1 MRELGEARP
10 QAHELAGL
18 SSRRRPRANP
28 GTRHD
33 GACAGVIQVTLAA
46 VTESLSTTLQC
57 PCVNGMLTWT
67 RDDMTTETTVTL
79 PGLCLRRRPSPLRH
93 PACSRR
99 SVSRMRPTITA
110 TATTTTTTESIPCES
125 VAHHADRAQV
135 CGSLLRL
142 ASSAR
147 SREPG
152 YGVSSPARRR
162 TWRRTRRRPGDAVH
176 APSPVRRTCRPAT
189 QRHDALAGCGAG
201 ASASLHW
208 R

>member
-10 QAHELAGL
+10 HEQARDH
-18 SSRRRPRANP
+18 RRGRVRAKP

-33 GACAGVIQVTLAA
+33 GAFEGVIQVTLAA

-125 VAHHADRAQV
+125 VAHHADR
-135 CGSLLRL
+135 GTGLRL
-142 ASSAR
+142 VASTGIKRAF
-147 SREPG
+147 
-152 YGVSSPARRR
+152 SS
-162 TWRRTRRRPGDAVH
+162 TGLWRQLTSTTKNMAAHTP
-176 APSPVRRTCRPAT
+176 
-189 QRHDALAGCGAG
+189 
-201 ASASLHW
+201 
-208 R
+208 